1 MYELYFVYKSITLIV
16 YVHHPLPALLPSFPP
31 TRLLAYALPLSPLC
45 RYSAPAA
52 HMGMRLPDHAMPGA
66 GGGELQGPGAC
77 RTDMAMGP
85 QASSM
90 SRTQPAAAFAEP
102 YVPVKMRLCVLCK
115 TGFYTSIG
123 RRGTR
128 VWSIS

>member
-1 MYELYFVYKSITLIV
+1 MGDSKGWRRTSCTSYIN
-16 YVHHPLPALLPSFPP
+16 PLPYDSVRTSPFTCPLTLLPL
-31 TRLLAYALPLSPLC
+31 LLAYALPLSPLC

-115 TGFYTSIG
+115 TGFIYEY
-123 RRGTR
+123 RA
-128 VWSIS
+128 

>member
-1 MYELYFVYKSITLIV
+1 MGIAKGYHVYTSITMIV
-16 YVHHPLPALLPSFPP
+16 YVHHLHLPSYPP
-31 TRLLAYALPLSPLC
+31 TLLLAPTLSHSLSPLC

-102 YVPVKMRLCVLCK
+102 YVPVMHRVLVLCK
-115 TGFYTSIG
+115 TGVIY
-123 RRGTR
+123 RA
-128 VWSIS
+128 